1 MIGQIKNIISSFFY
15 SIASLKSG
23 AIKYILITGFIALLI
38 FGVMIW
44 GAWMLAGYGASI
56 VAVLTPWQWANEST
70 LLSFIIGLGL
80 IIGFILI
87 LKYILLIALSPLLS
101 YISEKAEKSLNREYD
116 IRGFS
121 AATSAARSVRI
132 NMRNMV
138 KEIFL
143 TILLLIAGLIPG
155 LNLIA
160 IPLLFI
166 VQAYFT
172 GFGIMDF
179 YLERHMTFRETLGE
193 VYRHKYASII
203 LGGIF
208 MLLFAIPVLGAI
220 VAPYLT
226 TVAGTQY
233 FLKNRLNLQPTTY
246 HLKPNP

>member
-1 MIGQIKNIISSFFY
+1 MLLNMLVQIKNIISAFLNT
-15 SIASLKSG
+15 IVSLKSG
-23 AIKYILITGFIALLI
+23 ALRYTLMTGFMGLVI
-38 FGVMIW
+38 FIIMVW
-44 GAWMLAGYGASI
+44 GAWSLAGYGASV
-56 VAVLTPWQWANEST
+56 VAVLTPWQWAHEST
-70 LLSFIIGLGL
+70 LFSFIIGLGL
-80 IIGFILI
+80 IVGFVLI
-87 LKYILLIALSPLLS
+87 MKYVLLIAMSPLLS
-101 YISEKAEKSLNREYD
+101 YISEKAEKSIHSEYK

-121 AATSAARSVRI
+121 VTTSTARSIRI

-179 YLERHMTFRETLGE
+179 YLERHMTFRETLSE
-193 VYRHKYASII
+193 VYRHKYASTI

-226 TVAGTQY
+226 TVAGTKY
-233 FLKNRLNLQPTTY
+233 FIKNEMDES
-246 HLKPNP
+246 KPSNT

>member
-1 MIGQIKNIISSFFY
+1 
-15 SIASLKSG
+15 
-23 AIKYILITGFIALLI
+23 
-38 FGVMIW
+38 
-44 GAWMLAGYGASI
+44 GAS
-56 VAVLTPWQWANEST
+56 VVSVLTPWQWANET
-70 LLSFIIGLGL
+70 TILSFIIGLGL
-80 IIGFILI
+80 IVGFILI
-87 LKYILLIALSPLLS
+87 MKYILLIAMSPLLS
-101 YISEKAEKSLNREYD
+101 YISEKAEKSIHTEYN

-138 KEIFL
+138 KEIIL

-155 LNLIA
+155 LNVIA

-233 FLKNRLNLQPTTY
+233 FLKNRLNLQPTT
-246 HLKPNP
+246 

>member
-1 MIGQIKNIISSFFY
+1 MFGQIQNILSSFYY
-15 SIASLKSG
+15 SIASLRSG
-23 AIKYILITGFIALLI
+23 AIKYVLITGFIALLI

-70 LLSFIIGLGL
+70 LLSLIIGLGL

-101 YISEKAEKSLNREYD
+101 YVSEKAEKSLNTEYN

-121 AATSAARSVRI
+121 AVSSAARSVRI

-138 KEIFL
+138 KEIFI
-143 TILLLIAGLIPG
+143 TVLLLIAGFIPG

-160 IPLLFI
+160 IPLLVI

-179 YLERHMTFRETLGE
+179 YLERHMTFRETLSE
-193 VYRHKYASII
+193 VYRHKFAAVI

-208 MLLFAIPVLGAI
+208 MILFAIPVLGAI
-220 VAPYLT
+220 FAPYLT

-233 FLKNRLNLQPTTY
+233 FIKNQRAELSLP
-246 HLKPNP
+246 L